1 MSDLRTPKRCSELPQ
16 WLALQQHHDHIRK
29 QRIADLFVEDQ
40 ERFENFSLRFEGILL
55 DYSKNLLSSETRR
68 LLLEL
73 VRTSEVESWRSRMFS
88 GEKINHTE
96 ERAVLHTAL
105 RAPADKRVEVDGENV
120 IPEVHRVLQQ
130 MESFVERI
138 HCGRWRGYSGF
149 PITDIVNIGIGGSD
163 LGPRMVVHALAPWQH
178 PRIRSHFVS
187 NLDGRE
193 LESTLQKL
201 NPETTLFLVASKTFT
216 TLETM
221 TNANSARNWFLQ
233 SSSGNG
239 GGTEAIRLHFVAIS
253 TNLQATRAFG
263 IADENV
269 FSFWDW
275 VGGRYSLWSAIGL
288 SIALAIG
295 MKQFR
300 ALLAGA
306 EAMDQHF
313 QQAPLEQNMPVLLAM
328 IGIWNL
334 NFLCSES
341 HAIIPYDTS
350 LELFPPFLQQ
360 LDMESN
366 GKQIDRDGRS
376 VDYQTSPLLWGEPG
390 SNGQHSF
397 FQFLHQSPVTVPI
410 DFIGTIHPEYELD
423 GHHDR
428 LTANMFAQAESL
440 MNGKQRESVLDEL
453 DSLPLQQRELL
464 APYKTFPGNIPS
476 NLILLDRLDPRTL
489 GSLIALYEHKIF
501 VQGVVWNLNS
511 FDQMGVELGKALAK
525 RVQQELQSA
534 ELDRAMQPH
543 DNSTA
548 HLINTYLLRKQALKN
563 RLDGEDHE

>member
-1 MSDLRTPKRCSELPQ
+1 
-16 WLALQQHHDHIRK
+16 
-29 QRIADLFVEDQ
+29 
-40 ERFENFSLRFEGILL
+40 
-55 DYSKNLLSSETRR
+55 
-68 LLLEL
+68 
-73 VRTSEVESWRSRMFS
+73 
-88 GEKINHTE
+88 
-96 ERAVLHTAL
+96 
-105 RAPADKRVEVDGENV
+105 
-120 IPEVHRVLQQ
+120 
-130 MESFVERI
+130 
-138 HCGRWRGYSGF
+138 
-149 PITDIVNIGIGGSD
+149 
-163 LGPRMVVHALAPWQH
+163 
-178 PRIRSHFVS
+178 
-187 NLDGRE
+187 
-193 LESTLQKL
+193 
-201 NPETTLFLVASKTFT
+201 
-216 TLETM
+216 M
-221 TNANSARNWFLQ
+221 TNASSARNWVLRR
-233 SSSGNG
+233 SSDNG
-239 GGTEAIRLHFVAIS
+239 GGEAAIRQHFVAIS
-253 TNLQATRAFG
+253 TNLEATRAFG
-263 IADENV
+263 ISDDNV
-269 FSFWDW
+269 FAFWDW

-295 MKQFR
+295 MEQFR

-306 EAMDQHF
+306 HAMDRHF
-313 QQAPLEQNMPVLLAM
+313 LQAPLEQNMPVLLAM

-334 NFLCSES
+334 NFLSSES

-366 GKQIDRDGRS
+366 GKQIDRDGRK

-440 MNGKQRESVLDEL
+440 MNGKGREAVLEELGDLSPAQRE
-453 DSLPLQQRELL
+453 QL

-476 NLILLDRLDPRTL
+476 NLILLDRLDPHTL

-525 RVQQELQSA
+525 RVQQELQQGH
-534 ELDRAMQPH
+534 LDSLHNPH

-548 HLINTYLLRKQALKN
+548 HLITTYLQRKQ
-563 RLDGEDHE
+563 RLSDSLNGEDGEDE